1 VIEAAQPVLQACYE
15 PALAYAPGLW
25 GRLGVRFH
33 VTDHGKTDEAFEVES
48 RFPDE
53 RVTLCVLR
61 AARKLSFPTP
71 AGGDIR
77 FVVPLRFWSAES
89 PVAGEGKK

>member
-1 VIEAAQPVLQACYE
+1 MRAALPTFEACYR
-15 PALAYAPGLW
+15 PALAYAPKLW

-33 VTDHGKTDEAFEVES
+33 QTDKGKVDEAFEAES

-61 AARKLSFPTP
+61 AARALAFPKP
-71 AGGDIR
+71 AGGEVR
-77 FVVPLRFWSAES
+77 FVVPLRFSTDAA
-89 PVAGEGKK
+89 P